1 MNEFICRSGVPSQL
15 HSDQGTNFESNVFV
29 EVCRLLD
36 IEKTGV
42 TPLYPQ
48 SDGQVERPPTPPGG
62 EAFQQNSHSNVTWE
76 DPAGLSRLGYT
87 ACSLHN
93 SLCLGAVH
101 ESAGVSPYLL
111 MLARELRVYHDVYL
125 SIRTVL
131 KLFARE
137 CA

>member
-15 HSDQGTNFESNVFV
+15 HSDQGSYFESKVFV

-36 IEKTGV
+36 MEKTGV
-42 TPLYPQ
+42 TSLHPQ
-48 SDGQVERPPTPPGG
+48 SDGQVERPPPGG
-62 EAFQQNSHSNVTWE
+62 EAFQQDSHLSVTWE

-87 ACSLHN
+87 ACSLHD

-111 MLARELRVYHDVYL
+111 MLGRELRVYHDL
-125 SIRTVL
+125 HPQ
-131 KLFARE
+131 
-137 CA
+137 

>member
-1 MNEFICRSGVPSQL
+1 MS
-15 HSDQGTNFESNVFV
+15 V

-42 TPLYPQ
+42 TPLHPQ
-48 SDGQVERPPTPPGG
+48 SDGQVEPPPPPPGG
-62 EAFQQNSHSNVTWE
+62 EAFQQDSHLSVTWE

-87 ACSLHN
+87 ACSLHD

-111 MLARELRVYHDVYL
+111 MLGRELRVYHDLVYTHSVIL
-125 SIRTVL
+125 VI
-131 KLFARE
+131 
-137 CA
+137 

>member
-42 TPLYPQ
+42 TPLHPQ
-48 SDGQVERPPTPPGG
+48 SDGQVERPPPPGG
-62 EAFQQNSHSNVTWE
+62 VKRFSRTSHLNATWE
-76 DPAGLSRLGYT
+76 DPAGLSTLGYT

-93 SLCLGAVH
+93 SLCLGAC
-101 ESAGVSPYLL
+101 S
-111 MLARELRVYHDVYL
+111 
-125 SIRTVL
+125 
-131 KLFARE
+131 
-137 CA
+137 

>member
-1 MNEFICRSGVPSQL
+1 M
-15 HSDQGTNFESNVFV
+15 
-29 EVCRLLD
+29 
-36 IEKTGV
+36 
-42 TPLYPQ
+42 
-48 SDGQVERPPTPPGG
+48 
-62 EAFQQNSHSNVTWE
+62 FQQNSHLNVTWE
-76 DPAGLSRLGYT
+76 DPAGLSTLGYT
-87 ACSLHN
+87 ACSLHD

-111 MLARELRVYHDVYL
+111 MLGRELRVYHDVYL